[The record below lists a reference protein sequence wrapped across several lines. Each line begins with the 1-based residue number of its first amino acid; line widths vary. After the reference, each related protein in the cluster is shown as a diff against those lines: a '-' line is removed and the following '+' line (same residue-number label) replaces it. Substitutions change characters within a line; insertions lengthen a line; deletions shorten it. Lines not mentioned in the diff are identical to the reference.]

1 MKWAALEMHLLLET
15 IYISQI
21 EELRSR
27 QWKGLDLA
35 TYPGALCVCMCMV
48 RGLEI
53 CPVSKFQVYNTVL
66 LTIVTLLYIQFSS
79 VTQFCLTLCHPM
91 DCSTPGFP
99 VHHQLLEL
107 AQSHGYRVGDAIQPS
122 SSVVPFFSCRQSFPA
137 SGSFPMSQ
145 FFASGGQM
153 LEFQLQHQSFQ

>member
-1 MKWAALEMHLLLET
+1 MEWAALEMHLLLET

-35 TYPGALCVCMCMV
+35 TYPAALCVCMCMV
-48 RGLEI
+48 RGLKI

-107 AQSHGYRVGDAIQPS
+107 AQSQVHQVSDAIQPS
-122 SSVVPFFSCRQSFPA
+122 MSS
-137 SGSFPMSQ
+137 
-145 FFASGGQM
+145 
-153 LEFQLQHQSFQ
+153 L

>member
-1 MKWAALEMHLLLET
+1 MRVKVLNALYVEWAALEMHLLLEA
-15 IYISQI
+15 IYISQT

-48 RGLEI
+48 GGLKI

-66 LTIVTLLYIQFSS
+66 LTIVALLYIQFSS

-107 AQSHGYRVGDAIQPS
+107 AQSHGQHISDAIQPS
-122 SSVVPFFSCRQSFPA
+122 SSVVPFFFCRQSFPA
-137 SGSFPMSQ
+137 SGSFPASESFPMSQ
-145 FFASGGQM
+145 LFS
-153 LEFQLQHQSFQ
+153 